1 MSTIHYLLDKH
12 GPLLSLKEVA
22 HLLKRAPQG
31 VRVCS
36 YRATPLGRQL
46 QSARVK
52 IGRRVYFAA
61 EKIAEIIDQNQEME
75 SHTPDAHVGQ
85 SPHK

>member
-1 MSTIHYLLDKH
+1 MSTLHYLLNAH
-12 GPLLSLKEVA
+12 GPLLSLAEVA
-22 HLLKRAPQG
+22 KLLKRQPNG
-31 VRVCS
+31 IRVCS

-61 EKIAEIIDQNQEME
+61 EKIAEIIDQNQKTE
-75 SHTPDAHVGQ
+75 SNTPDAHIGQ